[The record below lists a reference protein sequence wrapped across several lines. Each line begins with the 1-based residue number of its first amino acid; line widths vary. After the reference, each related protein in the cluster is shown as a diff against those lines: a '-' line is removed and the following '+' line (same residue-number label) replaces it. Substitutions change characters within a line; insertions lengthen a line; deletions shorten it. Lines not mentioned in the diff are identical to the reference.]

1 MWRWVFLVLLV
12 VPLAAQAGGTAAAK
26 YQALV
31 VAAKR
36 GERIDCRALRFA
48 WVDAMLEDL
57 RGPTGPAKS
66 SDAGAQAHQDMRKA
80 FAAEDWTRA
89 AAQAQIALDADF
101 IDVDAHMTRDVSFRM
116 LGKADQGRQNYQM
129 ATCLLQSI
137 KTGDG
142 LSPATA
148 MTVVRVSE
156 EYTMLRLAGLRPERQ
171 SLIEQG
177 GHFYDVLE
185 ATDEHGKRFSLYFL
199 IDRVREI
206 ELALVEAM
214 PK

>member
-1 MWRWVFLVLLV
+1 MWRLVCLVLLIA
-12 VPLAAQAGGTAAAK
+12 PLAAQAGGTAAAK

-31 VAAKR
+31 SAAKR
-36 GERIDCRALRFA
+36 GEQVDCQALRFA
-48 WVDAMLEDL
+48 WVDATLEDL
-57 RGPTGPAKS
+57 RSPAAPAKS

-80 FAAEDWTRA
+80 FSAEDWTRA
-89 AAQAQIALDADF
+89 AAQAQIAIDANF

-137 KTGDG
+137 RTGDG

-156 EYTMLRLAGLRPERQ
+156 EYTILRLAGLRPEQQ

-177 GHFYDVLE
+177 GHFYDVLD
-185 ATDEHGKRFSLYFL
+185 ATDEHGKRFSIYFL
-199 IDRVREI
+199 VDRVRQI
-206 ELALVEAM
+206 ELAMVEAM
-214 PK
+214 HK